1 MSLTLGEKLRQARE
15 ERGTTISDVAEQT
28 RISAHYLSCI
38 ENDDFR
44 TLPGGI
50 FNKGFVKSF
59 AKAVGVDEQEA
70 LQDYAQLIAAQG
82 SPVDDDPK
90 TYRPEVLTDE
100 RNLSSNAPTIIFAVV
115 ILALMTVGILFLVNF
130 LQQAPTEKAA
140 NTNANSN
147 VNANTAAN
155 ITLPNANTQT
165 QPAPQFSDLKVE
177 FKALNAPVFLS
188 SITDGKKLNGL
199 VTPDKSRILEP
210 KESVKLSYAKAQSE
224 NVQMT
229 INGKTIA
236 LPSAVSFS
244 GRNVIEFE
252 INKDKLQSIWESG
265 QIGAPLP
272 ATPR

>member
-15 ERGTTISDVAEQT
+15 ARGTSISDVAEQT
-28 RISAHYLSCI
+28 RISAHYLACI

-59 AKAVGVDEQEA
+59 ARAVGVDEQEA
-70 LQDYAQLIAAQG
+70 LQDYSQLIAGQG
-82 SPVDDDPK
+82 SPVDDSPK

-100 RNLSSNAPTIIFAVV
+100 RHSTSNVPTIIFAVV

-130 LQQAPTEKAA
+130 LQQTPTEKAVI
-140 NTNANSN
+140 TNGNSN
-147 VNANTAAN
+147 ANANTAAN
-155 ITLPNANTQT
+155 AVLPNANTQT
-165 QPAPQFSDLKVE
+165 QTAPQMSDLKVE

-188 SITDGKKLNGL
+188 SVTDGKKLNGL

-236 LPSAVSFS
+236 LPSPASFS

-252 INKDKLQSIWESG
+252 INKDKLQNIWESG
-265 QIGAPLP
+265 QISAPAP
-272 ATPR
+272 TAPR